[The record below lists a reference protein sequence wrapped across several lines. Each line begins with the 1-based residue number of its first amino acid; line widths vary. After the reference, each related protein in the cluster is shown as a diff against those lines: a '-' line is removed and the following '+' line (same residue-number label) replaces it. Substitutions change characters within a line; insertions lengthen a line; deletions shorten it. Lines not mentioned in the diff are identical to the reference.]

1 MNRDSQLLFQQA
13 VSCHRNGQLEQAE
26 RLFLE
31 TLSTDPRN
39 FRAQNFLGIIR
50 FQQGRYAEALGL
62 IGGSLKSNSNAE
74 ALSNYGNVLQA
85 LGRLDEALESYDK
98 ALAIE
103 PKLINALY
111 NRGVTLSNMKRM
123 ADALAS
129 YDKALE
135 IAPDDADI
143 WMNRVPALIDLN
155 RLEEALAAAEK
166 LLAMAPH
173 YAEAW
178 NNRGIAL
185 QALERFGE
193 ALASYEKAL
202 AIKPDY
208 AEAHFNRGSA
218 LQYLGRGEEALASFS
233 RAVAINPGFAEAWY
247 NYGVALQQACRLDE
261 ALARYDRALAIRPNY
276 VEALFNR
283 ANVLN
288 ELRRFEAAL
297 AGYDKILALAPDHA
311 RAWTNRGTTFWAM
324 KRIGEAEASYDRAL
338 LLKPDDAEALCQRG
352 NLLWAEKQDLS
363 GAIRDLEKGFLAD
376 PERDFLQGDL
386 LHVMMRQADW
396 RGFDQQAM
404 ALESAVR
411 AGKRAVQPFHY
422 LAISDSPAALQ
433 ACARTYA
440 GHRDQPAPALWT
452 GTRRRHPKI
461 RLAYLGG
468 EFREHPVGLLTVGLF
483 ELHDKRKFEIVA
495 LDNGWNDASP
505 TRRRMQAAFDK
516 FIDITK
522 LSDQA
527 VAENI
532 QAEEIDILVD
542 LNGYTRNHR
551 KGVFAGKPAPLQVQ
565 YLGFPGTLGTPTI
578 DYIIADRMVIPEDQR
593 SCYTENVV
601 YLPDSYYPNDSSR
614 GLPQS
619 APGRA
624 ACGLPELRGSRNAF
638 VFCNF
643 NHSYKITPAVFAA
656 WMRILGKVEGSV
668 LWLLES
674 NSQCSENLR
683 REAVAHGVAGE
694 RLVFAPLTSQDKHM
708 ARLRLADLCIDTLPY
723 NAHTTGSDALWAGV
737 PLVTCRGDAFAGR
750 VAASLLAAIGLPEL
764 VTSNLDAY
772 EALILKL
779 TRDPALLNSFR
790 LRLQRNRST
799 HPLFDTDR
807 FRRNIEAAYTKM
819 HEIAERGEAPRS
831 FSVEPETD
839 HGVGP

>member
-1 MNRDSQLLFQQA
+1 MNRDPQLLFQQA

-31 TLSTDPRN
+31 TLSTDPGN

-50 FQQGRYAEALGL
+50 FQQGRYAEALAL
-62 IGGSLKSNSNAE
+62 IGASLKLNSNAE

-85 LGRLDEALESYDK
+85 LGRLDEALASYDK
-98 ALAIE
+98 ALEIE

-185 QALERFGE
+185 QALERFEE

-208 AEAHFNRGSA
+208 AEAHFNRGNA
-218 LQYLGRGEEALASFS
+218 LQYLGRGEETLASFS
-233 RAVAINPGFAEAWY
+233 RAVAIDPGFAEALY
-247 NYGVALQQACRLDE
+247 NYGVALQRACRLDD

-283 ANVLN
+283 ADVLS

-297 AGYDKILALAPDHA
+297 AGYDKILALAPDHGH
-311 RAWTNRGTTFWAM
+311 AWNNRGTILWHM
-324 KRIGEAEASYDRAL
+324 KRGEEALASYDRAVAL
-338 LLKPDDAEALCQRG
+338 EPGNAEFLSNRG
-352 NLLWAEKQDLS
+352 IMLWAEKKDLS
-363 GAIRDLEKGFLAD
+363 GGIRDLEKAVLAD
-376 PERDFLQGDL
+376 PDYNYLRGELQHL
-386 LHVMMRQADW
+386 KMQAADW
-396 RGFDQQAM
+396 RGYEQQTAE
-404 ALESAVR
+404 LEAAVR
-411 AGKRAVQPFHY
+411 AGKRVVQPYYY
-422 LAISDSPAALQ
+422 LAISDSPAALL
-433 ACARTYA
+433 ACARTYS
-440 GHRDQPAPALWT
+440 GHLYPPAPALWT
-452 GTRRRHPKI
+452 GTIRRHHKI
-461 RLAYLGG
+461 RLAYLCG
-468 EFREHPVGLLTVGLF
+468 EFREHPVGFLTAGLF
-483 ELHDKRKFEIVA
+483 ELHDKSKFEIVA
-495 LDNGWNDASP
+495 LDSGWDDGSA
-505 TRRRMQAAFDK
+505 TRKRHEAAFDK
-516 FIDITK
+516 FIDISK
-522 LSDQA
+522 LSDKA
-527 VAENI
+527 AAEKI
-532 QAEEIDILVD
+532 QAEEIDILIDV
-542 LNGYTRNHR
+542 NGYTRNHR
-551 KGVFAGKPAPLQVQ
+551 MGVVARKPAPLQVQ
-565 YLGFPGTLGTPTI
+565 YLGYAGTLGAPTI
-578 DYIIADRMVIPEDQR
+578 DYILADRMVIPEDQR
-593 SCYTENVV
+593 QYYAENVV
-601 YLPDSYYPNDSSR
+601 YLPDSYYPNDSRR
-614 GLPQS
+614 GLPPS

-624 ACGLPELRGSRNAF
+624 ACGLPEVLGGGNGF

-643 NHSYKITPAVFAA
+643 NHSFKITPAVFAA

-683 REAVAHGVAGE
+683 REAAAHGVAGN
-694 RLVFAPLTSQDKHM
+694 RLVFAPQTPQDKHM
-708 ARLRLADLCIDTLPY
+708 ARLQLADLCIDTLPY

-779 TRDPALLNSFR
+779 ARDAALLNSFR
-790 LRLQRNRST
+790 LRLQQNRST
-799 HPLFDTDR
+799 YPLFDTDR